1 MVFEG
6 VCKMAGKWTIFT
18 LLVGFSALLVNPVA
32 VAVNTA
38 QIDTVRNEDVLDS
51 GDLQIID
58 KFVADAVR
66 ELAKTRDFTSI
77 ARIRTVILS
86 RNSSN
91 KDSAQAQYVE
101 QFSESAYKYISLGF
115 EQAELLTPQERKAKV
130 ILNLLILIDGLED
143 LRLADLAIAQL
154 KDENMAIR
162 YWAVHSVTNRGITK
176 QLNSTKVADL
186 QLAHR
191 IVEQLKAL
199 VDSSSPEIVALMAKF
214 AAAVSVPQGE
224 ELLLQIAD
232 MRIKRYADWTVKYE
246 LLDGAILKLLFKNIS
261 SAGLSKPLPA
271 AGTGSAAV
279 ARRFGQLYSY
289 AILRYVDGQDF
300 LGTAEK
306 HQLASVLV
314 ETEKSSIGKLLGKQ
328 QTTIRRAVEQD
339 DYTGLLLEHS
349 RLLGD
354 ETRAGK
360 LSLKLKFDYGANPDG
375 HKRTAP
381 LTLSKPPKN

>member
-1 MVFEG
+1 
-6 VCKMAGKWTIFT
+6 MAGKWTIFT
-18 LLVGFSALLVNPVA
+18 LLVGFLVLLVNPVA
-32 VAVNTA
+32 GAVNTA

-58 KFVADAVR
+58 NFVADAVR

-77 ARIRTVILS
+77 ARIRTVVLS
-86 RNSSN
+86 RNSSS

-101 QFSESAYKYISLGF
+101 QFSESAYKYISSGI
-115 EQAELLTPQERKAKV
+115 EQAELLTPDERKAKV

-143 LRLADLAIAQL
+143 LRLADLAIGQL
-154 KDENMAIR
+154 KDENMAVR
-162 YWAVHSVTNRGITK
+162 YWAVHSVTNPGITK

-186 QLAHR
+186 QLALR

-199 VDSSSPEIVALMAKF
+199 VDSSSPEIVALIAEF
-214 AAAVSVPQGE
+214 TAAVLVPQGE

-246 LLDGAILKLLFKNIS
+246 LLDGAILKLLFKKIS
-261 SAGLSKPLPA
+261 SAGMSKPLPA
-271 AGTGSAAV
+271 TSRTRAAV
-279 ARRFGQLYSY
+279 ARHFGQLYSY

-306 HQLASVLV
+306 LQLASVLV
-314 ETEKSSIGKLLGKQ
+314 ETEKSCIGKLLGKQ
-328 QTTIRRAVEQD
+328 QTTVRRAVEQD
-339 DYTGLLLEHS
+339 DYMGLLLEHS

-381 LTLSKPPKN
+381 LTLPQPPKTEAGN